1 MASPSMTSAA
11 PPYPARP
18 FAVLA
23 TVLPATF
30 MLVVDSSIVNVA
42 IPSIERQLGASY
54 AHVQLVVACYQLAY
68 ACVLITAARLGDIH
82 GRKRLFIIGTAGFTL
97 ASIACGAAP
106 TPGVLIAART
116 VQGLMAGMMTPQVLS
131 VIQVTFPPDQRG
143 RAFGWYGTTI
153 GLASVTGPLLG
164 GVLIAASP
172 FGLEWR
178 VIFYV
183 NVPIGVGAIIAAARV
198 LPESRAPHARALDLP
213 GAALITAALFLVMV
227 PLTEGR
233 QQGFPAWMIAMLV
246 AGLAGFAAF
255 WRLEEKKSAADSS
268 PLVHTGL
275 LRDRVFRSGLALGC
289 MLMFGIPAFFVVI
302 AQYLQNG
309 FGFTPLHAGLTTF
322 PYALGSA
329 LTSLGSDRLVKRF
342 GPNVVQVGYL
352 FLLGGVIALRFAV
365 LGLGSEM
372 SSWDLVGI
380 MFACGLGFGLVYAP
394 LTSMILE
401 RVAPRD
407 VGAASGVLSTG
418 QMVAAALGVGIVG
431 GVFAASL
438 PPGAAAA
445 PVGAPGRQVDF
456 ATATGDALLFK
467 VAVVFLCL
475 VLFFALRRE
484 RAGRPAE

>member
-1 MASPSMTSAA
+1 MTSAA

-54 AHVQLVVACYQLAY
+54 AEVQLVVAVYQLAY

-82 GRKRLFIIGTAGFTL
+82 GRKRLFLTGTAGFTL

-153 GLASVTGPLLG
+153 GLASTTGPLLG
-164 GVLIAASP
+164 GLLIAASP

-178 VIFYV
+178 SVFYV
-183 NVPIGVGAIIAAARV
+183 NVPIGVAAIAAAARV
-198 LPESRAPHARALDLP
+198 LPESRAPSARGLDLS

-233 QQGFPAWMIAMLV
+233 QQGFPAWMVAMLV
-246 AGLAGFAAF
+246 AGLAALAAF
-255 WRLEEKKSAADSS
+255 GWLEARKSAADRS

-275 LRDRVFRSGLALGC
+275 FRDRGFRRGLALAC
-289 MLMFGIPAFFVVI
+289 LLMFGIPAFFFVV

-309 FGFTPLHAGLTTF
+309 FAFTPLHAGLTTF
-322 PYALGSA
+322 PYALGTS
-329 LTSLGSDRLVKRF
+329 LTSLASDRLVKRF
-342 GPNVVQVGYL
+342 GPSVVQVGYL
-352 FLLGGVIALRFAV
+352 VLLGAV
-365 LGLGSEM
+365 LAMRLVVLALGSEM
-372 SSWDLVGI
+372 SSWDLVGL

-394 LTSMILE
+394 LTSMVLE

-418 QMVAAALGVGIVG
+418 QMVAAALGVGVIG
-431 GVFAASL
+431 GLFAARL
-438 PPGAAAA
+438 PPDALAAPPGHPAREVGFAAA
-445 PVGAPGRQVDF
+445 VS
-456 ATATGDALLFK
+456 DALLLK
-467 VAVVFLCL
+467 VAVVAGCL
-475 VLFFALRRE
+475 VLFFALRRA
-484 RAGRPAE
+484 RANRPAA

>member
-1 MASPSMTSAA
+1 MAGPSMTSAA

-30 MLVVDSSIVNVA
+30 MLVIDASIVNVA

-54 AHVQLVVACYQLAY
+54 AEVQLVVACYQLAY

-82 GRKRLFIIGTAGFTL
+82 GRKRLFLIGTGGFTL

-106 TPGVLIAART
+106 TPGFLIAART
-116 VQGLMAGMMTPQVLS
+116 VQGLMAGMMTPQVMS
-131 VIQVTFPPDQRG
+131 VIQVTFPVDQRG
-143 RAFGWYGTTI
+143 RAFGWYGTTM

-164 GVLIAASP
+164 GLLIAASP

-183 NVPIGVGAIIAAARV
+183 NVPIGVAAVAAAARV
-198 LPESRAPHARALDLP
+198 IPESRAPSARALDLS
-213 GAALITAALFLVMV
+213 GAALITVSLFLVMV

-233 QQGFPAWMIAMLV
+233 QQGFPGWMLAMLI
-246 AGLAGFAAF
+246 AGLAGLAAF
-255 WRLEEKKSAADSS
+255 WRLEEWKSATDRS

-275 LRDRVFRSGLALGC
+275 LRDRAFRRGLALA
-289 MLMFGIPAFFVVI
+289 FGIMLAIPCFFFVV

-309 FGFTPLHAGLTTF
+309 FDFTPLHAGLTTF

-329 LTSLGSDRLVKRF
+329 LTSLASDRLVKRF
-342 GPNVVQVGYL
+342 GPSVLQIGYL
-352 FLLGGVIALRFAV
+352 VLLGGTLLLRFVV
-365 LGLGSEM
+365 LDLGSAM

-380 MFACGLGFGLVYAP
+380 LFACGLGFGLVFAP
-394 LTSMILE
+394 VTSMVLE
-401 RVAPRD
+401 RVASRD

-418 QMVAAALGVGIVG
+418 QMVAAALGVGVVG
-431 GVFAASL
+431 GLFAASL
-438 PPGAAAA
+438 PPGATAA
-445 PVGAPGRQVDF
+445 PPGHPVREAAF
-456 ATATGDALLFK
+456 ADATGDALLLK
-467 VAVVFLCL
+467 VVVVALCF
-475 VLFFALRRE
+475 VLFFAVRRA
-484 RAGRPAE
+484 RTGRPAE